1 MTVSYSSGPRAPTLL
16 RRRVIAVSLVA
27 LLLSGCA
34 QGFVR
39 FPVTP
44 EAQQAERPDVHVIR
58 LSADNISAFESP
70 RRGPVR
76 SSIPVTR
83 PSSYAIGAGDILN
96 IIVFDHP
103 ELTVPAGPERSAQEN
118 GFQVQE
124 DGTFFYPFIGQVQAA
139 GRSAQ
144 EIRVEVTERL
154 AEFIP
159 NPNVEVRIA
168 SYNSQSVVVSGAVDA
183 PLRHPIANVRVT
195 LLDAINGAGGARED
209 ADLRAVALKRNGNN
223 YVVDLR
229 GFLENGFRENNP
241 VLQNGDVVF
250 VPRRQPEEA
259 YILGEINRP
268 SVVDLADGPVSLT
281 QAVARLGGLREQR
294 ADSRG
299 LFVFRKKNGAISV
312 FQIDTTSPE
321 GLVLGTRFILEPSDV
336 VYIVRS
342 PLQRWNDTI
351 TRLLPSVSAVNT
363 ADSTVDSVSGN

>member
-1 MTVSYSSGPRAPTLL
+1 MTFLHLSGSGAPSLL
-16 RRRVIAVSLVA
+16 RHRTIAVALVA
-27 LLLSGCA
+27 SLLSGCA
-34 QGFVR
+34 EGFVR

-44 EAQQAERPDVHVIR
+44 EAQQAERPDVHVVR
-58 LSADNISAFESP
+58 LSAENISAFESP
-70 RRGPVR
+70 RRGAAR
-76 SSIPVTR
+76 SSIPLTR

-96 IIVFDHP
+96 VIVFDHP
-103 ELTVPAGPERSAQEN
+103 ELTLPAGPERSAEEN

-124 DGTFFYPFIGQVQAA
+124 DGTFFYPFIGQVDAA

-144 EIRVEVTERL
+144 DIRVEVTERL

-168 SYNSQSVVVSGAVDA
+168 GYNSQSVVVSGAVDS
-183 PLRHPIANVRVT
+183 PLRHPIANMRVT
-195 LLDAINGAGGARED
+195 LLDAINGAGGAEED
-209 ADLRAVALKRNGNN
+209 ADLRAVSLKRNGSN
-223 YVVDLR
+223 YVIDLR

-259 YILGEINRP
+259 YILGEITRP
-268 SVVDLADGPVSLT
+268 SVVDLADGPVTLT

-299 LFVFRKKNGAISV
+299 IFVFRKKNGAISV

-351 TRLLPSVSAVNT
+351 TRLLPTVTAVNAT
-363 ADSTVDSVSGN
+363 DTTVDNVGGN